1 MSVRGLRSASVA
13 TVVVLLALTRPI
25 VIGAEKTEQL
35 IVKCAKPCAGAIGA
49 VAAVGG
55 ETTYVYDN
63 VDAIAVSVPA
73 SRVADLTFAVGADA
87 VRKDATVA
95 LPPREVTEVDNAIAA
110 NALGGD
116 EIAGFVGAQ
125 PANYNY
131 NNSLTNAA
139 PLHAAGSIGNDVV
152 VALIDSGTA
161 SATTALASTVIGG
174 ENFVPATGPNADPVL
189 SATSRNNDFHGT
201 ATADMIAA
209 HANFLFG
216 STSALARSVR
226 THAPASVID
235 CPNAA
240 FPGCPAGASVIPMVG
255 TAPGAKIYAMK
266 VFPSQGGGA
275 PESRIIAAMDRAIT
289 LRRNFNQG
297 LSTAPV
303 SGAGTE
309 NDPFK
314 YNALNIRVANMS
326 LGGPTLFAGSDE
338 EDQLTLKMLDV
349 GITLVTSAGN
359 DGFAAM
365 TGGSPGTGIGSLTV
379 GASNTPVHE
388 RVLRDLQFGVGIGAL
403 YRPFNGVQTVF
414 FSSRGPTA
422 DGRFDPELSANG
434 FASYTN
440 VFAGVVANQ
449 LVSCGAPGV
458 PASGPS
464 ACASRIIF
472 ISGTSFSSPTVA
484 GAAALLRGAAPS
496 ATATQA
502 RNALALGANPT
513 LITDGSGR
521 IDQGAGFLDVS
532 ASLALLNSGK
542 VSKQLPGNGKHD
554 DDDERDEVGE
564 GGQSVAGNLRR
575 LGIRPVQFS
584 QDSFAADL
592 TTLKPGQVVQF
603 YVPSDIFTN
612 KLVVSIS
619 NIVREGPQNQLF
631 GDDFFVMGVDAPTSF
646 AVHRIQDQFGDG
658 VFVGADKSFTIDNP
672 QTGIVRIA
680 VQGDWTNASRISGK
694 VTIERQRSLP
704 TLPSAIGRIRQDDI
718 IPYMLDIPAGT
729 TQAVIELFWLQN
741 WGRVPTNDLDM
752 EILDPNGKR
761 VLNADG
767 DPAGASLDS
776 PERVVLTNPVPG
788 RYTVLV
794 QGFLIWPQGSS
805 GHGNSGH
812 GNSGHGNSH
821 SGKDTYTLTATANGD
836 RLRVSK

>member
-1 MSVRGLRSASVA
+1 MSIRGLRTALVV
-13 TVVVLLALTRPI
+13 TVVAVLALSRPV
-25 VIGAEKTEQL
+25 VIGAEKSEQL

-87 VRKDATVA
+87 VRKDVTVT

-110 NALGGD
+110 NALNGD
-116 EIAGFVGAQ
+116 EIAGFVGAR

-139 PLHAAGSIGNDVV
+139 PLHAAGSIGTNVV

-161 SATTALASTVIGG
+161 SATAALASTVIGG
-174 ENFVPATGPNADPVL
+174 ENFVPAVQDPVT
-189 SATSRNNDFHGT
+189 SATSRLNDFHGT

-209 HANFLFG
+209 HANFLFASR
-216 STSALARSVR
+216 STLARSVR

-255 TAPGAKIYAMK
+255 TAPGAKVYAMK
-266 VFPSQGGGA
+266 VFPSRGGGA
-275 PESRIIAAMDRAIT
+275 PESRIIAAMDRVIT
-289 LRRNFNQG
+289 LRRNFNHG

-303 SGAGTE
+303 SGTGTE

-338 EDQLTLKMLDV
+338 EDLLTLKMLDV

-365 TGGSPGTGIGSLTV
+365 TGGSPGTGPGSLTI
-379 GASNTPVHE
+379 GASSTPVHE
-388 RVLRDLQFGVGIGAL
+388 RVLRDLQFGFGIGAL
-403 YRPFNGVQTVF
+403 YRPFNGVQTVY

-434 FASYTN
+434 LASYTN
-440 VFAGVVANQ
+440 VFAGVVGGR

-458 PASGPS
+458 PATGAN

-484 GAAALLRGAAPS
+484 GAAALLRGAAPM
-496 ATATQA
+496 ATATQT
-502 RNALALGANPT
+502 RNALVAGANPT

-521 IDQGAGFLDVS
+521 IDQGEGFLDVS
-532 ASLALLNSGK
+532 KSLALLESHK
-542 VSKQLPGNGKHD
+542 VSDDLSSRGRHGG
-554 DDDERDEVGE
+554 DDDEDDDADEVGQ
-564 GGQSVAGNLRR
+564 GGRSVAENLRR
-575 LGIRPVQFS
+575 LGIRPVRFS
-584 QDSFAADL
+584 NDRFTADVK
-592 TTLKPGQVVQF
+592 TLKPGQVVQF

-646 AVHRIQDQFGDG
+646 AVGRIGDG
-658 VFVGADKSFTIDNP
+658 GEFVGADTSFTIDNP

-694 VTIERQRSLP
+694 VTIERARSLP
-704 TLPSAIGRIRQDDI
+704 TLPSAIGRIRQDDV
-718 IPYMLDIPAGT
+718 IPYTVDIPAGVT
-729 TQAVIELFWLQN
+729 EGVIELFWLQN
-741 WGRVPTNDLDM
+741 WGRVPTNDVDM
-752 EILDPNGKR
+752 TII
-761 VLNADG
+761 
-767 DPAGASLDS
+767 DPAGKTVVDAEGNPLGATLDS
-776 PERVVLTNPVPG
+776 PERAVLAKPAPG
-788 RYTVLV
+788 KYTILV

-812 GNSGHGNSH
+812 GDSGHGDSRP
-821 SGKDTYTLTATANGD
+821 GKDTYTLTATADGQ
-836 RLRVSK
+836 RLKVSK

>member
-1 MSVRGLRSASVA
+1 MIRGSFASITPGEDVCLVAGYAAHRWPRSSFFWHSR
-13 TVVVLLALTRPI
+13 RPI
-25 VIGAEKTEQL
+25 VIGAEKSEQL

-139 PLHAAGSIGNDVV
+139 PLHAAGSIGNNVV

-161 SATTALASTVIGG
+161 SATTALAGTVIGG
-174 ENFVPATGPNADPVL
+174 RELRAGGAGPGDLSYQPPERLPRYRHRRHDRRACEFHLRVDWTELSARQVRADARAREHHRLPQRRVSGVSGRRVGDSDARHRPGRQGVRDEGVSLAGRRRPRVAHHRRDGPRHHTAENFNLGV
-189 SATSRNNDFHGT
+189 
-201 ATADMIAA
+201 
-209 HANFLFG
+209 
-216 STSALARSVR
+216 
-226 THAPASVID
+226 
-235 CPNAA
+235 
-240 FPGCPAGASVIPMVG
+240 
-255 TAPGAKIYAMK
+255 
-266 VFPSQGGGA
+266 
-275 PESRIIAAMDRAIT
+275 
-289 LRRNFNQG
+289 
-297 LSTAPV
+297 STAPV
-303 SGAGTE
+303 SGTGTE
-309 NDPFK
+309 DDPFK
-314 YNALNIRVANMS
+314 YNALNIKVANMS

-349 GITLVTSAGN
+349 GITLVTSAGQRRLRRH
-359 DGFAAM
+359 DRGQ
-365 TGGSPGTGIGSLTV
+365 PGHGAGSLTI
-379 GASNTPVHE
+379 GASSTPVHE

-403 YRPFNGVQTVF
+403 YRPFNGVQTVY

-440 VFAGVVANQ
+440 VFAGVVAGQ

-458 PASGPS
+458 PASGTN

-496 ATATQA
+496 ATATQT

-532 ASLALLNSGK
+532 ASLALLKSGT
-542 VSKQLPGNGKHD
+542 VSRQLPGSGKHD

-584 QDSFAADL
+584 QDRFTADVK
-592 TTLKPGQVVQF
+592 TLKPGQVVQF

-646 AVHRIQDQFGDG
+646 AVQPHPGQLAMRVRRRDTT
-658 VFVGADKSFTIDNP
+658 FTIDNP

-704 TLPSAIGRIRQDDI
+704 TLPSAIARIRQDDI
-718 IPYMLDIPAGT
+718 VPYFVDIPAGR

-752 EILDPNGKR
+752 EILDPNGKT

-767 DPAGASLDS
+767 DPAGGSLDS
-776 PERVVLTNPVPG
+776 PERVVIAKPAGG

-794 QGFLIWPQGSS
+794 KGFLIWPQGSS
-805 GHGNSGH
+805 GHG
-812 GNSGHGNSH
+812 
-821 SGKDTYTLTATANGD
+821 
-836 RLRVSK
+836 RLRARELRARE

>member
-1 MSVRGLRSASVA
+1 MSIRGLRIASVV
-13 TVVVLLALTRPI
+13 TVVALLALSRPI

-87 VRKDATVA
+87 VRKDATVT
-95 LPPREVTEVDNAIAA
+95 LPPREVTEADNAIAA
-110 NALGGD
+110 NALSGD

-131 NNSLTNAA
+131 NNSLNNAA
-139 PLHAAGSIGNDVV
+139 DLHAAGSIGNNVV

-161 SATTALASTVIGG
+161 LATTALPGTVIGG
-174 ENFVPATGPNADPVL
+174 ENFVPLPVDPVA
-189 SATSRNNDFHGT
+189 SATSRLNDFHGT

-209 HANFLFG
+209 HANFLFA
-216 STSALARSVR
+216 STSTLARSVR
-226 THAPASVID
+226 THARASIID

-240 FPGCPAGASVIPMVG
+240 FPGCPAGVSVIPMVG
-255 TAPGAKIYAMK
+255 TAPGAKVYAMK

-289 LRRNFNQG
+289 LRKNFNHG
-297 LSTAPV
+297 VSTDPV
-303 SGAGTE
+303 SGTGTE

-338 EDQLTLKMLDV
+338 EDQLTEEMLKV

-365 TGGSPGTGIGSLTV
+365 TGGSPGTGRGSLTT
-379 GASNTPVHE
+379 GASSTPVHE
-388 RVLRDLQFGVGIGAL
+388 RVLRDLQFGFGIGPL
-403 YRPFNGVQTVF
+403 YRPFNGVQTVY

-434 FASYTN
+434 LASYTN
-440 VFAGVVANQ
+440 VFAGVVAGQ

-458 PASGPS
+458 PASGPN

-472 ISGTSFSSPTVA
+472 ISGTSFASPTVA
-484 GAAALLRGAAPS
+484 GAAALLRGAAPK
-496 ATATQA
+496 ATATET
-502 RNALALGANPT
+502 RNALVAGANPT

-532 ASLALLNSGK
+532 ASLALLKSGK
-542 VSKQLPGNGKHD
+542 VSRQLPGSGKHD

-584 QDSFAADL
+584 NDRFTADVK
-592 TTLKPGQVVQF
+592 TLLPGQVVQF

-612 KLVVSIS
+612 KLVVKIS
-619 NIVREGPQNQLF
+619 NIVRGGPQNQLF

-646 AVHRIQDQFGDG
+646 AVSRIGDG
-658 VFVGADKSFTIDNP
+658 GEFVFADTSFTIDNP

-680 VQGDWTNASRISGK
+680 VQGDWTNASPISGT

-704 TLPSAIGRIRQDDI
+704 TLPSAIGRIRQDDMVPYKI
-718 IPYMLDIPAGT
+718 QIPTGT

-752 EILDPNGKR
+752 EILDPAGHR

-776 PERVVLTNPVPG
+776 PERVVLTNPVAG
-788 RYTVLV
+788 EYKVVV

-805 GHGNSGH
+805 GHGDSGH
-812 GNSGHGNSH
+812 GSSGHGDNR
-821 SGKDTYTLTATANGD
+821 GGRDTYTLTATANGQ

>member
-1 MSVRGLRSASVA
+1 MSIRGLRSASVV
-13 TVVVLLALTRPI
+13 TVVALLALSRPM

-35 IVKCAKPCAGAIGA
+35 IVKCAQPCAGAIGA

-55 ETTYVYDN
+55 EITYVYDN

-87 VRKDATVA
+87 VRKDVTVA
-95 LPPREVTEVDNAIAA
+95 LPPREVTEADNAIEA
-110 NALGGD
+110 NALSG
-116 EIAGFVGAQ
+116 EELAGFVGVQ

-131 NNSLTNAA
+131 NNSLNNAA
-139 PLHAAGSIGNDVV
+139 ALHAAGSIGNNVV

-161 SATTALASTVIGG
+161 LATPALASTVIGG
-174 ENFVPATGPNADPVL
+174 ENFVPAVQDPVT
-189 SATSRNNDFHGT
+189 SATSRLNDFHGT
-201 ATADMIAA
+201 ATADMIAS
-209 HANFLFG
+209 HANFSFA

-226 THAPASVID
+226 THAPASIID

-240 FPGCPAGASVIPMVG
+240 LPGCPAGVSVIPMVG
-255 TAPGAKIYAMK
+255 TAPGAKVYAMK

-275 PESRIIAAMDRAIT
+275 PESRIIAAMDRTIT
-289 LRRNFNQG
+289 LRRNFNRG
-297 LSTAPV
+297 VSTDPV
-303 SGAGTE
+303 SGTGTE

-365 TGGSPGTGIGSLTV
+365 TGGSPGTGPGSLTT
-379 GASNTPVHE
+379 GASSTPVHE

-403 YRPFNGVQTVF
+403 YRPFSGVQTVY

-434 FASYTN
+434 LASYTN
-440 VFAGVVANQ
+440 VFAGVVAGQ

-458 PASGPS
+458 PASGPN

-484 GAAALLRGAAPS
+484 GAAALLRGAAPK
-496 ATATQA
+496 ATATQT
-502 RNALALGANPT
+502 RNALVAGANPT

-521 IDQGAGFLDVS
+521 IDQGEGFLDV
-532 ASLALLNSGK
+532 AKALALLQSNK
-542 VSKQLPGNGKHD
+542 VSDDRRRHG
-554 DDDERDEVGE
+554 DDDEDDDADEVGQ
-564 GGQSVAGNLRR
+564 GGRSVAENLRR
-575 LGIRPVQFS
+575 LGIRTVRFS
-584 QDSFAADL
+584 NDRFTADL
-592 TTLKPGQVVQF
+592 KTLKPGQVVQF

-646 AVHRIQDQFGDG
+646 AVGRIGDG
-658 VFVGADKSFTIDNP
+658 GEFVAADTSFTIANP

-694 VTIERQRSLP
+694 VTIERSRSLP
-704 TLPSAIGRIRQDDI
+704 TLPSAIGRIRQDDVV
-718 IPYMLDIPAGT
+718 PYTIDIPANVTEG
-729 TQAVIELFWLQN
+729 VIELFWLQN

-752 EILDPNGKR
+752 EIIGPDGKT

-776 PERVVLTNPVPG
+776 PERVVLAKPVPG
-788 RYTVLV
+788 KYTVLV
-794 QGFLIWPQGSS
+794 QGFLIWPQGRS
-805 GHGNSGH
+805 GNSGH
-812 GNSGHGNSH
+812 GSGHGD
-821 SGKDTYTLTATANGD
+821 GRAGRDTYTLTATADGK
-836 RLRVSK
+836 RLSVSK